1 MVILQPTEGT
11 HLPAAAFEEVFPFH
25 FVFGPDGA
33 ILRRGRSLARL
44 CPLVAPGARFHQ
56 LFEPLRPEAPCTYEQ
71 MAQLPNYLFLLREKG
86 SGVLLRGQM
95 LALRP
100 AADEIVFIGSPW
112 LPETEDLARSGLCFS
127 DFAIHDSALDLLQLV
142 QAQKMAVADL
152 KKLTAR
158 LQAQRSA
165 LREANER
172 LQVQEAEH
180 RKLALIVART
190 DNAVVLTDAHGQIEW
205 VNEGFVRITGYTM
218 EEVRG
223 KKPGRLLQGPETDA
237 NTVQFIRERLS
248 RGEGFSQEILNYGKH
263 GQRYWLAIEVQPIRD
278 ELGRITNFM
287 AIETDITRRKLAER
301 RLAMQYAVSRIL
313 AECDTVAEAMQ
324 RICRAVC
331 DNLAWCVGATWN
343 LDREAGRLRCMATY
357 NTPQVRA
364 PVFIADS
371 LQRQFAPGQGLPGR
385 VWASGQ
391 PVWVRDVVAD
401 PNFPRAPL
409 AAQENL
415 HGAFGFAIRA
425 GSEAWGVMEFFSHRI
440 EEPDEEL
447 LQMFGALGHQIGQFI
462 VRQQAEEDLRKAKE
476 AAESANRAKSDFL
489 AMMSHE
495 IRTPMNAI
503 IGMANLLR
511 GTPLAERQQEF
522 VDTIAGSSEALLEI
536 INEILDFSK
545 IEAGKLRLELET
557 MAVRRLVE
565 GVLELLAARARAR
578 GLTLLASIAPGVPEA
593 VCSDAGRLRQVLLN
607 LVGNG
612 LKFTERGGVEVR
624 VSCQGRAAA
633 RVRLRFEVHD
643 TGPGISPEGRAR
655 LFQPFSQLDGTT
667 ARRHGGTGLGLA
679 ISHRIVAELLGGS
692 IGVES
697 TPGRGSTFWFEFEAL
712 EAQPDPAWAEDSA
725 PAADRA
731 AAPQAAVPARPLR
744 VLVAE
749 DHDTNR
755 RLAALMLEKLGH
767 RADFAGNGLEAIQAW
782 ERFDYDLILMDCQMP
797 EMDGFEAT
805 REIRLREAARGSGR
819 PPARIIALTANALV
833 GDRERCLLAG
843 MDGYLSK
850 PLRGE
855 HLAAALHEAE
865 RAAPVPATAPATAE
879 MAETE
884 GDEPVALE
892 ASLAMLQEELGGV
905 ALRELLVSFL
915 RDTPDRL
922 VELRRLAGGPDRE
935 SFARAAHSL
944 AGSCGIF
951 GLGGMRRQA
960 LRLEEAA
967 RAGAWEVG
975 HSLIEDLA
983 QRFQAIRPWLR
994 EPGGAALEDGPS

>member
-1 MVILQPTEGT
+1 MVTPQPTEGI

-25 FVFGPDGA
+25 FVFGPDGV
-33 ILRRGRSLARL
+33 IVRRGRSLARL

-56 LFEPLRPEAPCTYEQ
+56 LFEPLRPEAPCDYEQ
-71 MAQLPNYLFLLREKG
+71 MARLPHFLFLLREKA

-100 AADEIVFIGSPW
+100 ETDRVVFIGSPW
-112 LPETEDLARSGLCFS
+112 LPETEDLARHGLSFS
-127 DFAIHDSALDLLQLV
+127 DFAIHDPALDLLQLV
-142 QAQKMAVADL
+142 QAQKMAMADL
-152 KKLTAR
+152 KKLTAK

-165 LREANER
+165 LRGANER
-172 LQVQEAEH
+172 LQLQEAEH
-180 RKLALIVART
+180 RKLALIAART
-190 DNAVVLTDAHGQIEW
+190 DNAVVLTDARGQIEW
-205 VNEGFVRITGYTM
+205 VNEGFVRITGYTL

-223 KKPGRLLQGPETDA
+223 KKPGRFLQGPETDPA
-237 NTVQFIRERLS
+237 TVQFIRERLA

-278 ELGRITNFM
+278 EHGRITNFM

-313 AECDTVAEAMQ
+313 AESDTVAEAM
-324 RICRAVC
+324 RLICRTVC
-331 DNLAWCVGATWN
+331 DHLAWRVGATWS
-343 LDREAGRLRCMATY
+343 LDRPAGALQCVASY
-357 NTPQVRA
+357 SDPQAGA
-364 PVFIADS
+364 PGFIADS
-371 LQRQFAPGQGLPGR
+371 RQRQFAPGQGLPGR

-391 PVWVRDVVAD
+391 PVWIRDVVAD
-401 PNFPRAPL
+401 PHFPRAPL
-409 AAQENL
+409 AERENL

-425 GSEAWGVMEFFSHRI
+425 GGEFWGVMEFFSHKI

-447 LQMFGALGHQIGQFI
+447 LELLGAVGQQIGQFI
-462 VRQQAEEDLRKAKE
+462 IRQRAEEELRKAKE
-476 AAESANRAKSDFL
+476 AAESANRAKSEFL

-511 GTPLAERQQEF
+511 DTPLAERQQEF
-522 VDTIAGSSEALLEI
+522 VDTITGSSEALLEI

-565 GVLELLAARARAR
+565 GVLELLAARARAK

-624 VSCQGRAAA
+624 VTCLGRAAA
-633 RVRLRFEVHD
+633 RARLRFEVRD
-643 TGPGISPEGRAR
+643 TGPGISPEGQAR

-679 ISHRIVAELLGGS
+679 ISHRIVVDLLAGG

-697 TPGRGSTFWFEFEAL
+697 VPGSGATFWFEIEAL
-712 EAQPDPAWAEDSA
+712 EAQPDPAWAEESA
-725 PAADRA
+725 PARNPA
-731 AAPQAAVPARPLR
+731 AAAQPAAATRPLR

-767 RADFAGNGLEAIQAW
+767 RADFAGNGLEAVQAW
-782 ERFDYDLILMDCQMP
+782 EQFDYDLILMDCQMP

-805 REIRLREAARGSGR
+805 REIRLREAARNPGR
-819 PPARIIALTANALV
+819 PPVRIIALTANALV

-850 PLRGE
+850 PLRADQ
-855 HLAAALHEAE
+855 LAAALHEAE
-865 RAAPVPATAPATAE
+865 RAAPAPATALVT
-879 MAETE
+879 AETE
-884 GDEPVALE
+884 GDEPAAVE
-892 ASLAMLQEELGGV
+892 ASLAMLQEDLGGE
-905 ALRELLVSFL
+905 ALRELLASFL
-915 RDTPDRL
+915 RETPDRL

-935 SFARAAHSL
+935 PFARAAHSL
-944 AGSCGIF
+944 AGSCSIF
-951 GLGGMRRQA
+951 GLGGMREQG

-967 RAGAWEVG
+967 RAGAREAFPG
-975 HSLIEDLA
+975 LIADLEK
-983 QRFQAIRPWLR
+983 RFQDLRPQLR
-994 EPGGAALEDGPS
+994 EPGGAAPKDGPS